1 MNKNSPGPIPDEP
14 IRDEPDEPIEPDHIP
29 DTPPSEP
36 PPVPIKDPRPDTS
49 PSGPLIATA
58 QPSYAATASRIVISA
73 TMSAFGGILP
83 GTPCSP

>member
-1 MNKNSPGPIPDEP
+1 MTRMAMLTDGTPLAFRLAVPMLKRNSPGPIPDEP

-49 PSGPLIATA
+49 PPGPLIAT
-58 QPSYAATASRIVISA
+58 QATQA
-73 TMSAFGGILP
+73 T
-83 GTPCSP
+83 